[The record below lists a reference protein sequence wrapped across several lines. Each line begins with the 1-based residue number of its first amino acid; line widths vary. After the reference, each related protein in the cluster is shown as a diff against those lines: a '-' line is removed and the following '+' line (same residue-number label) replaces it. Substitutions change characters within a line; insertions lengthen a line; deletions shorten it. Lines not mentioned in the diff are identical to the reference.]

1 MQLRKFLELNEGMA
15 LRFIVDC
22 LQAVEMNWP
31 FEDKRAESL
40 AILIE
45 VLDWSGAH
53 RSEKVRALTSL
64 PDRIPPDPS
73 YHQYMTLVAPIE
85 RAFGRGV
92 TDPEILARSSD
103 REEAL
108 AEVLPLVLVV
118 DNLRSAFNVGSIF
131 RIAECFGIVHLYLC
145 GYTATPEQEKL
156 KKASMG
162 TDSLQSWSWEAHA
175 KDLLEKLKKDGYRII
190 ALETSDS
197 AKSMQNFSFP
207 KGPTALV
214 FGNERFGIENNLLEL
229 CDNVV
234 EIPCQGRKNSLN
246 VAVSLGVTCYEW
258 RRQYL
263 TN

>member
-1 MQLRKFLELNEGMA
+1 MELRPFLELNEAMA
-15 LRFIVDC
+15 LRYVVDC

-40 AILIE
+40 TVLIE
-45 VLDWSGAH
+45 VLSWAGLH
-53 RSEKVRALTSL
+53 RSEKLRELALL
-64 PDRIPPDPS
+64 PNRIPADPS
-73 YHQYMTLVAPIE
+73 YHQYMALVAPIE

-92 TDPEILARSSD
+92 TDPDILARSSD
-103 REEAL
+103 RKEAL
-108 AEVLPLVLVV
+108 AETLPLVLVV

-131 RIAECFGIVHLYLC
+131 RIAECFGVSHLYLC

-162 TDSLQSWSWEAHA
+162 TDSLQAWSWDAHA
-175 KDLLEKLKKDGYRII
+175 KDRLEILKREGYRIF
-190 ALETSDS
+190 ALETSDK
-197 AKSMQNFSFP
+197 AQSMQDFSFP
-207 KGPTALV
+207 KAPTALL
-214 FGNERFGIENNLLEL
+214 FGNERFGIENNLLEF
-229 CDNVV
+229 CDDVI

-263 TN
+263 SR